1 LEGKHTFRWFW
12 RITKTFKGGKQKVRE
27 WKQTEETKQKQNEC
41 EKKKKNNQTTKTKQ
55 KKCYKLKDEN
65 V

>member
-1 LEGKHTFRWFW
+1 M
-12 RITKTFKGGKQKVRE
+12 
-27 WKQTEETKQKQNEC
+27 EETKQKQNEC
-41 EKKKKNNQTTKTKQ
+41 EEKKNNQTTKTKQ